1 VKESERVPDVLT
13 GLKKIDE
20 LDPKRGSNL
29 DFEQRLGD
37 DSGSSE
43 VGFDWKWPPW
53 KNIPLRY
60 KLIGTTSLAFV
71 ICNMDKVSS
80 GIFGLISYVHM
91 PWCFSVSFKLRIVI
105 F

>member
-1 VKESERVPDVLT
+1 LKFRVWCGVKEKENVKEGERVPDVLA
-13 GLKKIDE
+13 GLKKADE
-20 LDPKRGSNL
+20 LDPKRGSSL

-80 GIFGLISYVHM
+80 GIFGLI
-91 PWCFSVSFKLRIVI
+91 
-105 F
+105 